1 MSYMEQIAEMLGIK
15 LYEDFKLKASN
26 EVIFEKKFFLTEDG
40 LFSTDCVVPV
50 STLLNDIL
58 SGEYEVVK
66 LPQPILTEEEKEY
79 LSYVIKPFRNKV
91 NYICKRI
98 SSNGFYGNRYS
109 EYIEIKVNDN
119 HSICFPHFAINSMY
133 KGMILDRVY
142 SLEELG
148 L

>member
-1 MSYMEQIAEMLGIK
+1 MNYMEQIAEMLGIK
-15 LYEDFKLKASN
+15 LYEDFRIKSIN
-26 EVIFEKKFFLTEDG
+26 EMIFEK
-40 LFSTDCVVPV
+40 
-50 STLLNDIL
+50 
-58 SGEYEVVK
+58 EYF
-66 LPQPILTEEEKEY
+66 LTEEEKEY

-119 HSICFPHFAINSMY
+119 HSIYFPHFAINSMY
-133 KGMILDRVY
+133 KGMIMDRVY